1 MKYIPRL
8 RKPDELREG
17 DVRRFTLDK
26 DGLVSYIGVVTRI
39 EERKILVM
47 QCYKDDYKGT
57 RYLIKDVAET
67 GLEYA
72 MFLDGTEWILD
83 KKAAG
88 RRYGNL
94 SKRDLRNIRDM
105 RSWST
110 DKVRRIA

>member
-1 MKYIPRL
+1 MKYAHRL
-8 RKPDELREG
+8 ASTDELREG

-26 DGLVSYIGVVTRI
+26 GGMVSCIGVVTKI
-39 EERKILVM
+39 EEKTILVM
-47 QCYKDDYKGT
+47 QCYKDDPKST
-57 RYLIKDVAET
+57 RYLIKDLAET

-72 MFLDGTEWILD
+72 MFLDGTEKKLE

-105 RSWST
+105 RTWST
-110 DKVRRIA
+110 DKVRWIA